1 MGKLFKKYDPVTKRW
16 MLGGVEETDVIPIA
30 ENCSDCNIE
39 QHPYTAASRLLE
51 AYHTTRN
58 HSQFV
63 VRGAR
68 KQVAWSGTWNPNDWN
83 PVAFTNYSGLHGTT
97 HAAKQFQS
105 VTFGPD
111 PTKSGTPFI
120 APCEG
125 WYNIKSR
132 VQVEISAPAVPAT
145 FISSAFAE
153 LIYQDY
159 ETKSWFV
166 LENETRVY
174 SNTIVEFGPP
184 NIINP
189 DEQSYLR
196 GWSCPVSDKVYLTGG
211 TALWLVW
218 GFDGAGALAFIEDF
232 KAYMAVHRI
241 AEPLIGETCCD

>member
-16 MLGGVEETDVIPIA
+16 MLGGVEETDLIPIT
-30 ENCSDCNIE
+30 ENCSDCNFE
-39 QHPYTAASRLLE
+39 QHPYTAATRLLE

-63 VRGAR
+63 VRGSR
-68 KQVAWSGTWNPNDWN
+68 EQGAWFGTWEPSAWH
-83 PVAFTNYSGLHGTT
+83 PTTFSHYAGLHGNL
-97 HAAKQFQS
+97 HASKQFQS
-105 VTFGPD
+105 MAFAPD

-120 APCEG
+120 APCDG

-132 VQVEISAPAVPAT
+132 VQVRISTPAVPVT
-145 FISSAFAE
+145 LIGSAYAE
-153 LIYQDY
+153 LIYQHY
-159 ETKSWFV
+159 ETKSWFL
-166 LENETRVY
+166 LENEIRVY
-174 SNTIVEFGPP
+174 SNTIVQFGVP
-184 NIINP
+184 NIIRP

-211 TALWLVW
+211 SALWLVW
-218 GFDGAGALAFIEDF
+218 GFDGNGALAYIEEF